1 MKLLLSGEGPTDL
14 GVNRPVAGGVEFVPG
29 PMAHVVDRLLGVRL
43 GYSLLEV
50 HAAGGGCV
58 SYVGESELASLGK
71 TGSPLLP
78 GLKFGKGTAL
88 YTRNAQVLGLTAIE
102 ARSAATPVIA
112 VLFRDGDGTR
122 SVPRADWERKVASI
136 ERGFELVSFDA
147 GVPMVPR
154 PKSEAWLLCAL
165 KPQAYTHCD
174 SLEDA
179 PGNDASPNSLKKAP
193 GSACGS
199 RSVGSGAVRVGAGR
213 LGRSAVDRDA
223 QLPQIPDGA
232 GCGLLE
238 CVAGRLRVLR
248 CPERYRVGPVV
259 DNVGGDGNA
268 RGVDVLRR
276 RRKA

>member
-88 YTRNAQVLGLTAIE
+88 YTRNAQLLGLTAIE

-179 PGNDASPNSLKKAP
+179 PGNDASSNSLKKRLEALV
-193 GSACGS
+193 GHEASAAEQSGWVQDGLIDPLRIEMPSFRRFRTALDAACSNAS
-199 RSVGSGAVRVGAGR
+199 RAV
-213 LGRSAVDRDA
+213 
-223 QLPQIPDGA
+223 
-232 GCGLLE
+232 
-238 CVAGRLRVLR
+238 
-248 CPERYRVGPVV
+248 
-259 DNVGGDGNA
+259 
-268 RGVDVLRR
+268 
-276 RRKA
+276 